1 MHAFTYCGGC
11 IHSWGCHKIP
21 GFGNFLFRSSY
32 NKRIHNVHPCGP
44 AAITWK
50 LYLLLVYT
58 SISDSMFGNVSKTWL
73 HFFRRKKVTF
83 LYICFVLY
91 LMFVFTFL
99 FQMYTYNII
108 TLYTH
113 FSYFFAFSYLYH
125 ITWKR
130 KYGKKKSEKTQP
142 TDPTEYPLRIKNI
155 PHKYLLPLRSSGHKG
170 IHLKNV
176 LLQKDHHGLICYSYF
191 HMRAVVS
198 EMFKTHI
205 LYYHLLMYV
214 CIHVVICLCSKKANK
229 NKWWKRRGYSFF

>member
-1 MHAFTYCGGC
+1 MKEWKLQNIKVKVYTCILCYVLLREVRLKNVSFRGYVLHVMHAFTYCGGC

-91 LMFVFTFL
+91 LMFFFTFL

-113 FSYFFAFSYLYH
+113 FSYFFAFSYVYH

-130 KYGKKKSEKTQP
+130 KYGKKKSEKNSANWSNWIS
-142 TDPTEYPLRIKNI
+142 IKN
-155 PHKYLLPLRSSGHKG
+155 
-170 IHLKNV
+170 
-176 LLQKDHHGLICYSYF
+176 
-191 HMRAVVS
+191 
-198 EMFKTHI
+198 
-205 LYYHLLMYV
+205 
-214 CIHVVICLCSKKANK
+214 
-229 NKWWKRRGYSFF
+229 